1 LEQDLRSEMY
11 RREREKKLLTEYV
24 DLRRQIQM
32 KNAKQFR
39 EQLDKQCV
47 SIFVNDLTLFFFIFN
62 FLCFLFLYNVLV

>member
-1 LEQDLRSEMY
+1 MY

-24 DLRRQIQM
+24 DLRGQIQM

-47 SIFVNDLTLFFFIFN
+47 SIFVNDLTLFFFLFK
-62 FLCFLFLYNVLV
+62 FVCFLFFYNMLV